1 MKMTELLEYTAHA
14 EYLCKSLAD
23 MTRLDVQHRGEYP
36 GDMTELKADI
46 NRNGIQNPLIV
57 REDESGERW
66 LRNGHHRLVAAMEL
80 GLTEVPVE
88 IERP

>member
-1 MKMTELLEYTAHA
+1 MKMTELLSYSAHA
-14 EYLCKSLAD
+14 EYRCKPLED
-23 MTRLDVQHRGEYP
+23 MTRADVQHRGEYP
-36 GDMTELKADI
+36 GDMTQLKQDI

-80 GLTEVPVE
+80 GLSEVPVQ
-88 IERP
+88 IETT

>member
-1 MKMTELLEYTAHA
+1 MKLTELLGYTAHA
-14 EYLCKSLAD
+14 EYRCKPLAD
-23 MTRLDVQHRGEYP
+23 MNRADVQHRGEYP
-36 GDMTELKADI
+36 GDLDQLKADI

-66 LRNGHHRLVAAMEL
+66 LRNGHHRLVVAMEL
-80 GLTEVPVE
+80 GLTEVPIL